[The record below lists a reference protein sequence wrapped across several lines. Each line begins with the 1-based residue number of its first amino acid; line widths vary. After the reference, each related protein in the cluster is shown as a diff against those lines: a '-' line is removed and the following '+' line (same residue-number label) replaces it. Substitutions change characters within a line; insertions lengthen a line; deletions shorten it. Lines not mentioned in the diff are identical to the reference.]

1 LSLFL
6 KYVTVFVK
14 SSTKERIR
22 EEEID
27 LMTLEMIPPEQAR
40 QTWEVPDYSVT
51 ELKPKQ
57 RDYCVSVFVI
67 NEGERLLAQLDKMK
81 DQSESADIV
90 VADGG
95 STDGSVAVE
104 KLQSRRVRSLLVKTG
119 PGRLSAQMRM
129 AFHYAVLQGYKGVVT
144 MDGNDKDD
152 PSAIGDFVSALDD
165 GFGYLQGSRFVKGG
179 RAIRTPF
186 VRLLGI
192 RLLHAPLI
200 SLAARRFYTD
210 TTNGFR
216 AYSRGLLLD
225 PNVALFRDLFTSY
238 ELHYYLAIRAAR
250 LGYRIK
256 EIPVTRAYPASGQ
269 TPTKIH
275 GIRGNWLVL
284 EDLFRACLHRF
295 DPDE

>member
-1 LSLFL
+1 
-6 KYVTVFVK
+6 V
-14 SSTKERIR
+14 
-22 EEEID
+22 
-27 LMTLEMIPPEQAR
+27 TLEQIPPEYAR

-51 ELKPKQ
+51 ELRPKR
-57 RDYCVSVFVI
+57 RDYCVSIFVI

-81 DQSESADIV
+81 LQSELADVV

-104 KLQSRRVRSLLVKTG
+104 KLQSRVVRSLLVKTG

-129 AFHYAVLQGYKGVVT
+129 AFHYAILQGYKGVVT

-152 PSAIGDFVSALDD
+152 PRAIGSFVAALDD
-165 GFGYLQGSRFVKGG
+165 GFGYLQGSRFIKGG
-179 RAIRTPF
+179 HAIRTPL
-186 VRLLGI
+186 VRFLGI
-192 RLLHAPLI
+192 RLFHAPLI
-200 SLAARRFYTD
+200 SLAARRLYTD
-210 TTNGFR
+210 STNGFR
-216 AYSRGLLLD
+216 AYSLGLLVD
-225 PNVALFRDLFTSY
+225 PEVAPFRDIFTSY

-256 EIPVTRAYPASGQ
+256 EIPVTRAYPASGH

-275 GIRGNWLVL
+275 GIRGNWTVFK
-284 EDLFRACLHRF
+284 DLFRACLHRL